1 MTLSPR
7 IGLTPAPAGVV
18 RGTRDE
24 EALDGLQSSVVPH
37 GSVVDAAY
45 ESQPRPALLEPVAA
59 AAVHLDENTGRSASR
74 SARRARLTSRWLVVG
89 GWTSRADWVVEVV
102 RRLAPAVAV
111 PQGDCPCLGAT
122 GRQQTADRAHRR
134 LHVRRRLS
142 RLELADEDVVGHV
155 YAAPCPSIPR
165 DQLPLRAGEGDM
177 SPAAHGMTKSL
188 AAYTQGRSLT
198 PPAAADTL
206 RVRGRKPVSSAVHR
220 RANRQAVSWD
230 RTSPTGRGSGRAA

>member
-7 IGLTPAPAGVV
+7 IGLTSAPAGVV

-37 GSVVDAAY
+37 GRAVDAAY

-102 RRLAPAVAV
+102 RRPTAAVAV
-111 PQGDCPCLGAT
+111 HRETAPASERQAASKRRT
-122 GRQQTADRAHRR
+122 GRTEG
-134 LHVRRRLS
+134 S
-142 RLELADEDVVGHV
+142 K
-155 YAAPCPSIPR
+155 YAAACRALSSRTRTWGSRIGGALPEHSARSAPSPC
-165 DQLPLRAGEGDM
+165 GGGDL

-188 AAYTQGRSLT
+188 AVYTPGPFVDT
-198 PPAAADTL
+198 P
-206 RVRGRKPVSSAVHR
+206 
-220 RANRQAVSWD
+220 
-230 RTSPTGRGSGRAA
+230 SGR